1 MSKSNHQSDGDFT
14 QNQNNA
20 MSDDPGDGGRKS
32 FTAGG
37 GKHDRAPG
45 APEAQGKERL
55 EELGR
60 EGEGH

>member
-1 MSKSNHQSDGDFT
+1 MSKSNHTSDGDFT

-20 MSDDPGDGGRKS
+20 MSEDPADGGRKS

-45 APEAQGKERL
+45 APDAQDEEQIEEFGKNGER
-55 EELGR
+55 
-60 EGEGH
+60 